1 VIDWHEIAM
10 GAITLVMAI
19 MGWGLSRLFQKIDEL
34 EDDMNNFRSGVYQRY
49 VQREDYRVDIAEV
62 KAMLGKIFD
71 RLDDKVDK
79 T

>member
-1 VIDWHEIAM
+1 MIDWHEIAM

-49 VQREDYRVDIAEV
+49 VQREDYRADIAEI

>member
-49 VQREDYRVDIAEV
+49 VQREDYRADIAEI